1 MEARIRRS
9 KREYKI
15 HPDLQGSGAE
25 LLDTF
30 QIIRDKNFEAVYFEA
45 DLKFTFSKNFVYP
58 IIFIFVKSDSTIIS
72 LAVAID
78 VSQTRSQKGLI
89 EEMFI
94 APTVCEALTRD
105 EIVGY
110 FASIVERNAS
120 FAYYFNQKPPRCDA
134 RQFHHLSPN
143 QQVVLNE
150 HLALAIMRVL
160 DERKKTS

>member
-1 MEARIRRS
+1 M
-9 KREYKI
+9 
-15 HPDLQGSGAE
+15 QGSGAE

-30 QIIRDKNFEAVYFEA
+30 QIIRDKDFKTAYLEA
-45 DLKFTFSKNFVYP
+45 DLKFIFSKNFEYP
-58 IIFIFVKSDSTIIS
+58 IIFIFVKSDSAIVS
-72 LAVAID
+72 LAAAID
-78 VSQTRSQKGLI
+78 VSHTRGQKGLI
-89 EEMFI
+89 EETFI
-94 APTVCEALTRD
+94 APMVCEALTRD

-134 RQFHHLSPN
+134 SQFHHLNPN

-160 DERKKTS
+160 DDRNAHRVSR